1 MKFGEEF
8 IPGRL
13 IRRYKRFLAD
23 VELESGEIITAHC
36 PNSGS
41 MLTCDTPGSPVLL
54 SVHDNP
60 NRKYAFTWELVLVNS
75 VWVGINTQVPNRL
88 VYEAIRAG
96 EIPELSDY
104 PYVQRERSVSSH
116 SRLDL
121 MLSNDSDVCFV
132 EVKNVTWVE
141 DGVALFPDAKTERGT
156 RHVLELMK
164 LKRQG
169 NRSVMFFVIQ
179 RSDARLFAPAD
190 LVDAIY
196 GKSLRQAHA
205 QGVEILPYL
214 AQVTPQE
221 ICLRNKLEFVF

>member
-1 MKFGEEF
+1 MKFEGEF

-13 IRRYKRFLAD
+13 IRRYQRFLAD
-23 VELESGEIITAHC
+23 VELASGEIITAHC

-41 MLTCDTPGSPVLL
+41 MLTCDTPGSRVLL

-60 NRKYAFTWELVLVNS
+60 RRKYAFTWEMVMVNS

-104 PYVQRERSVSSH
+104 PNVRREMWVSAH

-121 MLSNDSDVCFV
+121 MLSREEENCYV
-132 EVKNVTWVE
+132 EIKNVTWVE

-156 RHVLELMK
+156 KHVMELMK
-164 LKRQG
+164 LKREG
-169 NRSVMFFVIQ
+169 HRAAMFFVIQ

-190 LVDAIY
+190 QVDAKY
-196 GKSLRQAHA
+196 GKILRQAHA
-205 QGVEILPYL
+205 HGVEILPYL
-214 AQVTPQE
+214 AEVTPQE
-221 ICLRNKLEFVF
+221 IRLKNKLEFAL